1 MCRLAAY
8 IGPPTSLAS
17 IVLDP
22 PHSLMH
28 QSYAPRYQ
36 TRGRVNA
43 DGFGVGWY
51 APDVRSEPARYR
63 SAFPI
68 WGDASFASFAPV
80 VRTAAL
86 LASVRSATPPNP
98 IEPSGVAPY
107 TSGRWLFAHNGVVEG
122 FRVGSDGREGVRAQ
136 LSGLVSS
143 ARLSGID
150 GASDSELLFALILD
164 HLDAGDD
171 PAGALR
177 AAVSKTRRV
186 APASLNMILTDGT
199 LVHATVSGESLFS
212 RTTAGATTIAS
223 EPLDDDSSWEKLP
236 DDSLIRACSEGVN
249 VSAL

>member
-8 IGPPTSLAS
+8 LGPPTTLAS

-28 QSYAPRYQ
+28 QSYAPQYQ
-36 TRGRVNA
+36 SRGRVNA

-51 APDVRSEPARYR
+51 APEVRAEPARFR
-63 SAFPI
+63 SVTPI

-80 VRTAAL
+80 IRTTAL

-107 TSGRWLFAHNGVVEG
+107 TSGPWLFAHNGLVED
-122 FRVGSDGREGVRAQ
+122 FRSGPDGRQGVRAE
-136 LSGLVSS
+136 LTALVSPS
-143 ARLSGID
+143 RLAGVD

-171 PAGALR
+171 PSTALR
-177 AAVSKTRRV
+177 AAASKTRTI
-186 APASLNMILTDGT
+186 APACLNMILTDGKLLT
-199 LVHATVSGESLFS
+199 ATVSGESLFS
-212 RTTAGATTIAS
+212 RTEAGATTIAS
-223 EPLDDDSSWEKLP
+223 EPLDEDASWEKLP
-236 DDSLIRACSEGVN
+236 EDSLVRAAAGSVD
-249 VSAL
+249 VSPL

>member
-8 IGPPTSLAS
+8 MGPSTSLAS
-17 IVLDP
+17 VVLDP

-36 TRGRVNA
+36 TRGKVNA

-51 APDVRSEPARYR
+51 APEVRTEPARYR
-63 SAFPI
+63 SVTPI

-80 VRTAAL
+80 ITTTAL

-107 TSGRWLFAHNGVVEG
+107 TSGPWLFAHNGLVEG
-122 FRVGSDGREGVRAQ
+122 FRQGPDGRQGVRGELTA
-136 LSGLVSS
+136 LVSPS
-143 ARLSGID
+143 RLAGID

-171 PAGALR
+171 PAAALR
-177 AAVSKTRRV
+177 AAIRKTRAV
-186 APASLNMILTDGT
+186 APACLNMILTDGKE
-199 LVHATVSGESLFS
+199 LVATVSGESLFC
-212 RTTAGATTIAS
+212 RAEGGASVVAS
-223 EPLDDDSSWEKLP
+223 EPLDEDASWEKLP
-236 DDSLIRACSEGVN
+236 EDSLVRAGAGRLDV
-249 VSAL
+249 APL